1 MANSPTL
8 HTVPARP
15 SAHAPYTLRT
25 RSAHALHSRAGSQ
38 PARLRGLPLAR
49 LTQLMRGHAGTS
61 LRQIKCTLG
70 TALPRR
76 APPLSPSLVTYVC
89 IVRALPSGDARRAG
103 FCCRAPSA
111 PPRGRCRPPR
121 DEARCAAAAAGLS
134 PDHPKAAACPRAAGA
149 RPTSC
154 LRRTRRLL
162 EQCLLSGAPR
172 RDSSALSLTR
182 CRSPAAHAG
191 MRQTA
196 GAMGAIER

>member
-49 LTQLMRGHAGTS
+49 LTQLMRGHGGTS

-76 APPLSPSLVTYVC
+76 APPLSLSLVAYVC

-103 FCCRAPSA
+103 FCCRAPST
-111 PPRGRCRPPR
+111 PPRGQGCFQLRGKRQPSR
-121 DEARCAAAAAGLS
+121 ASARLPLSFGVTANRVQWPAAS
-134 PDHPKAAACPRAAGA
+134 GA
-149 RPTSC
+149 RAGTPPSGIGSPSGS
-154 LRRTRRLL
+154 LEHPAPGEVPAYSQEAEDDRR
-162 EQCLLSGAPR
+162 
-172 RDSSALSLTR
+172 
-182 CRSPAAHAG
+182 
-191 MRQTA
+191 
-196 GAMGAIER
+196 ERGSVSRAVSRMS